1 VNYEKEFPEG
11 ANMKPPKGTFYP
23 FGGFFLFLFRKL
35 IVFRKLTMSLGS
47 QERGGFMSK
56 EMNRREFMKV
66 SAATGAVLMTGGLSP
81 AFAQELKPI
90 QLLAPQLDGGRPRM
104 QVLKDRRS
112 TRWYS
117 AKKIPLQILSNLLW
131 AAVGINRPHVG
142 LRTAPQRLSSG
153 GIDIYVATADGVFF
167 YEAKENALNPVVAED
182 VRNLSGQQ
190 YPPSGMYGG
199 PVGEAPVNLI
209 YVWDGLKNSRYSD
222 ELNLCLA
229 FSLTGFISQN
239 AYLYCASEGLMT
251 VVRHWFAK
259 PALEKKMKLRP
270 EQYATLVQSVGYP

>member
-1 VNYEKEFPEG
+1 
-11 ANMKPPKGTFYP
+11 
-23 FGGFFLFLFRKL
+23 
-35 IVFRKLTMSLGS
+35 
-47 QERGGFMSK
+47 MSK
-56 EMNRREFMKV
+56 EINRREFMKTSV
-66 SAATGAVLMTGGLSP
+66 ATGAVLMTGSLSS

-90 QLLAPQLDGGRPRM
+90 QLLPPQLDGGRPLM
-104 QVLKDRRS
+104 QVLKDRKS
-112 TRWYS
+112 TRRF
-117 AKKIPLQILSNLLW
+117 ATDKIPLQVLSNLLW
-131 AAVGINRPHVG
+131 AAVGINRPYDG

-167 YEAKENALNPVVAED
+167 YRAKENVLNPVVAED

-190 YPPSGMYGG
+190 YPPPGMYGG

-239 AYLYCASEGLMT
+239 AYLYCASEGLVT
-251 VVRHWFAK
+251 VVRQWFAK